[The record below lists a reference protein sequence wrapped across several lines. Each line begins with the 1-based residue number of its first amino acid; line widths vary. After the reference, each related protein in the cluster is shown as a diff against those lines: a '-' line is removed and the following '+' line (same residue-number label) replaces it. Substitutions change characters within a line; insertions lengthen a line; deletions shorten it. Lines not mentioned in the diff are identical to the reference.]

1 MGGVGWEGLVWKELV
16 WLGGDIIHRLMYYS
30 ITLYTKAKTCHFKLT
45 AVEITQAKSRTQPLS
60 TSCLDGTPKNA

>member
-16 WLGGDIIHRLMYYS
+16 WVGDDIIHRLMYYS
-30 ITLYTKAKTCHFKLT
+30 ITLYTNSQDAGHFKLT
-45 AVEITQAKSRTQPLS
+45 ALEITQAKSRTS